1 MRLGPCDDD
10 VMFGPWAQWG
20 QGFFGPYN
28 IHYNLG
34 LLHFPIHKK
43 KKKKKK
49 SKGVMSIMCGEYF
62 VLNIILQL

>member
-1 MRLGPCDDD
+1 MMMMLCLGLGPNGVRVSSARTTSIIIWDYYI
-10 VMFGPWAQWG
+10 FQ
-20 QGFFGPYN
+20 YT
-28 IHYNLG
+28 
-34 LLHFPIHKK
+34 KK

>member
-49 SKGVMSIMCGEYF
+49 NLKV
-62 VLNIILQL
+62 